1 MKRTAIVLHHR
12 LLFLGVLVLLA
23 AGAMGTLAAG
33 AEVETAGKRV
43 AASAAGPQAA
53 PDPATL
59 APAVAATTEKG
70 PDATPLD
77 PGMRAFIDP
86 ETGQLGAPPV
96 LPPLTPEEQASLNPE
111 SDLQPVQITL
121 PDGSVMVDLKGTCQ
135 EYSVMQLDA
144 DGRKVVRCVHD
155 PKTALQNPA
164 PAPQR
169 EDR

>member
-1 MKRTAIVLHHR
+1 MKRTAVVLAPR
-12 LLFLGVLVLLA
+12 LLFLGVLVFLA
-23 AGAMGTLAAG
+23 AGAKA
-33 AEVETAGKRV
+33 ETAGKPAG
-43 AASAAGPQAA
+43 AAAA
-53 PDPATL
+53 PS
-59 APAVAATTEKG
+59 EKT

-77 PGMRAFIDP
+77 HGMRAFIDP

-96 LPPLTPEEQASLNPE
+96 LPPLTPEEQARLNPD
-111 SDLQPVQITL
+111 SGLQPIQITL
-121 PDGSVMVDLKGTCQ
+121 PDGSVMVNLMGTCQ
-135 EYSVMQLDA
+135 EYSVMQLGA